1 MVRRWSHVVLV
12 KYRQTANG
20 AAGFVDRHP
29 AGWDNARKET
39 SMSHDNAT
47 SLSLLQRIRNGD
59 ASGWR
64 RVVELYTPL
73 VYHWCHRWGVDNA
86 DADDVLQEVFAAA
99 AASIVDFRREQ
110 EGDTF
115 RGWLRAITRHK
126 VLAFWRSRERHP
138 ESPGGSSAL
147 HRLQEVPEPEEIVA
161 EDDGDADQM
170 SALFHRALGMLRGE
184 FEPRT
189 WQAFWRTAVDAQSAP
204 DVAAEL
210 GMSAN
215 AIRMAK
221 SRVLRRLRE
230 ELGDL
235 VQ

>member
-1 MVRRWSHVVLV
+1 VS
-12 KYRQTANG
+12 NES
-20 AAGFVDRHP
+20 
-29 AGWDNARKET
+29 N
-39 SMSHDNAT
+39 T

-59 ASGWR
+59 GSGWQ

-73 VYHWCHRWGVDNA
+73 VRYWCKRWGA
-86 DADDVLQEVFAAA
+86 EGPDADDVAQDVFQAAA
-99 AASIVDFRREQ
+99 QSIGAFRRDR

-126 VLAFWRSRERHP
+126 VLAHQRARRHDP
-138 ESPGGSSAL
+138 EPVGGSSAL
-147 HRLQEVPEPEEIVA
+147 QRLQEVPSGTVESHPDTV
-161 EDDGDADQM
+161 DADPAEADHM
-170 SALFHRALGMLRGE
+170 SALFHRAVGLLRGE

-189 WQAFWRTAVDAQSAP
+189 WQAFWRTTVDAQPAP
-204 DVAAEL
+204 AVATEL
-210 GMSAN
+210 SMTSN
-215 AIRMAK
+215 AVRMAK